1 MGVKTFIAALTADET
16 HRESQLSA
24 LAQALIDRAAYAF
37 STVQTYLRITPAG
50 HLHLCVL
57 GMTEQP
63 GAHPLLGNPDRTVAY
78 ARVPDECD
86 PSAVP
91 KSPRRLAALYD
102 QLRFA
107 YLCGLTGEVR
117 LTWRRPDQ
125 QPLRLTEPAALQVE
139 PLADEVLYA
148 LLAPLV
154 AEPRLPAVR
163 LENV

>member
-1 MGVKTFIAALTADET
+1 MGVKTFITALTADDA

-24 LAQALIDRAAYAF
+24 LAQALMSRAAYAF

-91 KSPRRLAALYD
+91 KSPRRLVALYD

-125 QPLRLTEPAALQVE
+125 RPPRLTEPAALQVE
-139 PLADEVLYA
+139 PMADEVLDA
-148 LLAPLV
+148 LLASLV

-163 LENV
+163 LEKA